1 MVFIPVRLFC
11 VLYWGL
17 NNYFG
22 MKEHGR
28 QLSVSAIENG
38 TVIDHVP
45 AKNLFKV
52 IQILGLDRIE
62 TQITFGTNL
71 ESEKLGRKAIIK
83 IEGVFF
89 EDKDI
94 NRIALVAP
102 DAKLNIIRDYE
113 VVEKKLVEVP
123 DTIFG
128 IAKCMNPKC
137 ITNFESV
144 TTRFKVVS
152 KKVVSLKCH
161 YCEKITN
168 QENLQII

>member
-1 MVFIPVRLFC
+1 
-11 VLYWGL
+11 
-17 NNYFG
+17 
-22 MKEHGR
+22 MKER
-28 QLSVSAIENG
+28 KQLSVSAIRNG

-52 IQILGLDRIE
+52 IQILGLDRIDS
-62 TQITFGTNL
+62 QITFGTNL
-71 ESEKLGRKAIIK
+71 ESKKLGKKAIIK
-83 IEGVFF
+83 ISEKFF
-89 EDKDI
+89 ADDDI

-102 DAKLNIIRDYE
+102 DAKLNIIKDYE
-113 VVEKKLVEVP
+113 VVEKKVVEVP
-123 DTIFG
+123 DTIVG

-152 KKVVSLKCH
+152 KKNVALKCH

>member
-1 MVFIPVRLFC
+1 
-11 VLYWGL
+11 
-17 NNYFG
+17 
-22 MKEHGR
+22 MKEPK
-28 QLSVSAIENG
+28 QLSVSAIQNG

-52 IQILGLDRIE
+52 IQILGLDKIE

-71 ESEKLGRKAIIK
+71 ESKKLGKKAIIK
-83 IEGVFF
+83 ISGIYF
-89 EDKDI
+89 EDEDI

-113 VVEKKLVEVP
+113 VVEKKVVVVP
-123 DTIFG
+123 DSITG

-137 ITNFESV
+137 ITNFEHV
-144 TTRFKVVS
+144 TTKFRVVS
-152 KKVVSLKCH
+152 KINVALKCH

-168 QENLQII
+168 QENLHII

>member
-1 MVFIPVRLFC
+1 MYIVGNKLIR
-11 VLYWGL
+11 GRE
-17 NNYFG
+17 
-22 MKEHGR
+22 MKEPK
-28 QLSVSAIENG
+28 QMSVSAIENG

-45 AKNLFKV
+45 ARNLFKV
-52 IQILGLDRIE
+52 IQILGLDRIDN
-62 TQITFGTNL
+62 QITFGTNL
-71 ESEKLGRKAIIK
+71 ESKKLGRKAIIK
-83 IEGVFF
+83 ISGLYF
-89 EDKDI
+89 EDEDI

-113 VVEKKLVEVP
+113 VVEKKVVEVP
-123 DTIFG
+123 DNIVG

-144 TTRFKVVS
+144 ITRFKVIS
-152 KKVVSLKCH
+152 KKNVSLKCH